1 MSQGRRLRITLP
13 GLADAARRC
22 AAQGASPRLPQAEW
36 LLARGRRRPSTVP
49 AWREWLLAGADLGP
63 DVLER
68 FPAGPCT
75 HAARTGQR
83 PTVRLAR
90 AEPVHLLTALDHL
103 QLAAPVPV
111 PLDATESDAVLAT
124 LNGHLEGSGFVLHA
138 DGGQG
143 WLCECPPDL
152 QFTAVDPSSAVGL
165 NLRGLLPDG
174 RDAGRVR
181 ALVNELQMLL
191 HEHPVNER
199 RAASGQPLV
208 NSVWLWGAGSA
219 GEIHGAARGV
229 LVTDDEWLSG
239 LWRLHGGRLR
249 PARDLAASLADE
261 EGSVLVAIAPTVTG
275 GGAAEELQRIDQT
288 VFAPVCAALAAARIQ
303 HIALHLGGAELD
315 IPAAARWEFWR
326 RARPLAEVLQ

>member
-1 MSQGRRLRITLP
+1 MSEGRRLRIALP

-36 LLARGRRRPSTVP
+36 LLARGRRRPSTAT
-49 AWREWLLAGADLGP
+49 AWREWLLAGAGLGS

-83 PTVRLAR
+83 PTARLAR

-111 PLDATESDAVLAT
+111 PLDAKESDAVLAT
-124 LNGHLEGSGFVLHA
+124 LNSHLEGSGFVLHA
-138 DGGQG
+138 GGGQA
-143 WLCECPPDL
+143 WLCECPPEL
-152 QFTAVDPSSAVGL
+152 QFMAVEPSSAVGQ
-165 NLRGLLPDG
+165 NLRGFLPDG

-199 RAASGQPLV
+199 RAASGQPPV

-219 GEIHGAARGV
+219 GEIRGAAPGV

-288 VFAPVCAALAAARIQ
+288 VFAPLCAALAAARIQ
-303 HIALHLGGAELD
+303 HITLHLGGAELD
-315 IPAAARWEFWR
+315 IPAVARWEFWR

>member
-1 MSQGRRLRITLP
+1 MSEGRRLRIALP
-13 GLADAARRC
+13 GVADASRRC

-36 LLARGRRRPSTVP
+36 LLARGRRRQPTAP
-49 AWREWLLAGADLGP
+49 GWREWLLAGAGLGP
-63 DVLER
+63 DLLER

-75 HAARTGQR
+75 RAARTGQW
-83 PTVRLAR
+83 PTARLAR
-90 AEPVHLLTALDHL
+90 AEPVHLLTGLDHL
-103 QLAAPVPV
+103 QLAEPVPV

-138 DGGQG
+138 DGGPG

-152 QFTAVDPSSAVGL
+152 QFTAVEPSSAVGL

-174 RDAGRVR
+174 RDARRVR
-181 ALVNELQMLL
+181 GLVNELQMLL

-199 RAASGQPLV
+199 RAASGRPLV

-219 GEIHGAARGV
+219 GEVLGAARGV
-229 LVTDDEWLSG
+229 LFTDDEWLAG

-249 PARDLAASLADE
+249 PVSDFAASLADE
-261 EGSVLVAIAPTVTG
+261 EGAVLAAIAPTVTG
-275 GGAAEELQRIDQT
+275 GGAAEELQRIEQT
-288 VFAPVCAALAAARIQ
+288 VLAPARAALAAARVQ
-303 HIALHLGGAELD
+303 HIALYLGGAELD

>member
-1 MSQGRRLRITLP
+1 MSEGRRLRIALP

-22 AAQGASPRLPQAEW
+22 AAQGASPRLPHTEW
-36 LLARGRRRPSTVP
+36 LLARGRRRPSTAA
-49 AWREWLLAGADLGP
+49 AWREWLLAGAGLGS

-75 HAARTGQR
+75 HAVRTGRR
-83 PTVRLAR
+83 PTARLAR
-90 AEPVHLLTALDHL
+90 AEPVHLLTGLDHL

-111 PLDATESDAVLAT
+111 PLDATETDAVLGT
-124 LNGHLEGSGFVLHA
+124 LNGHLEGSGYVLYA

-152 QFTAVDPSSAVGL
+152 QFTAVEPSCAVGL

-219 GEIHGAARGV
+219 GETCGVARGV
-229 LVTDDEWLSG
+229 LVTDDEWLAG

-249 PARDLAASLADE
+249 PARDLAASLAEE
-261 EGSVLVAIAPTVTG
+261 EGAVLVAIAPTVTG
-275 GGAAEELQRIDQT
+275 GGAAEELQWVEQT
-288 VFAPVCAALAAARIQ
+288 VFAPVRAMLASGRLQ
-303 HIALHLGGAELD
+303 HIAFNLGGAELD
-315 IPAAARWEFWR
+315 IPAAARREFWR
-326 RARPLAEVLQ
+326 RPRPLAEVLQ

>member
-1 MSQGRRLRITLP
+1 MSQGRRLRIALP

-152 QFTAVDPSSAVGL
+152 QFTAVEPSSAVGL

-174 RDAGRVR
+174 RDSGRVR

-219 GEIHGAARGV
+219 GEIRGAARGV

-261 EGSVLVAIAPTVTG
+261 EGSVLVAFAPTVTG

-303 HIALHLGGAELD
+303 HVALHLGGAELH